1 MSITSLVTTVAPAL
15 SESAHH
21 EPAVSPYL
29 IGLGTFAI
37 LVALMVGL
45 LMFGA
50 GREHS

>member
-21 EPAVSPYL
+21 EPAVSPWL
-29 IGLGTFAI
+29 VGIGTFAF
-37 LVALMVGL
+37 LAALLVGL